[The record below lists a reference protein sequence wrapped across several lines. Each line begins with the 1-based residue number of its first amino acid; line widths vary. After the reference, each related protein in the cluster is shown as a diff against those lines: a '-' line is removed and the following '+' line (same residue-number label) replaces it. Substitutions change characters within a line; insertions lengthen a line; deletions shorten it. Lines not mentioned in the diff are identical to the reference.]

1 MATFDFN
8 KLLETAKS
16 ASFEALPDGDYDA
29 ECISAD
35 AVTSSTGKPMIKCKF
50 EVIAGPHAK
59 RKFFNQFVLSTDNEV
74 ALAMFFRHMK
84 AFGMDENFFA
94 AVGSGGLSP
103 VAQTMVGRRARFTLG
118 HREWQGENRNE
129 VKAVK
134 PLAGG
139 VSVGGMPGAGV
150 PGLPGLP
157 GGLPTSAPSPT
168 PPVAAPPAPA
178 VVQPVTPPQQA
189 VSASPVQNG
198 ADPAQAAVAQPTPLP
213 LAAAAEPAPP
223 VQSPAPQSPPQQ
235 PVQPVEAPA
244 PVQAPVQQ
252 PVQQPVPAD
261 QPAPAPVQPVA
272 PVQPDPQPI
281 PPAEQPVAVGA
292 PAVQPPPPMPF

>member
-8 KLLETAKS
+8 TLMQQAKS
-16 ASFEALPDGDYDA
+16 ASFEPLPAGDYDA

-50 EVIAGPHAK
+50 EVITGPHAK
-59 RKFFNQFVLSTDNEV
+59 RKFFNQFVLSTESEV

-94 AVGSGGLSP
+94 AVGQGGLAP
-103 VAQTMVGRRARFTLG
+103 VAQTLLGRRARFTLG
-118 HREWQGENRNE
+118 IRKWQEEDRNE

-134 PLAGG
+134 PIAGG
-139 VSVGGMPGAGV
+139 AATGGLPGAGM
-150 PGLPGLP
+150 PAALPGVP
-157 GGLPTSAPSPT
+157 NVGGLPTSGPT
-168 PPVAAPPAPA
+168 PAAATPAAIAQPVAPPPAAPVTAPPQVTAP
-178 VVQPVTPPQQA
+178 
-189 VSASPVQNG
+189 ASPVQNG
-198 ADPAQAAVAQPTPLP
+198 ADPAQAAVAQPTLP
-213 LAAAAEPAPP
+213 PPAAVTELAPP
-223 VQSPAPQSPPQQ
+223 VAPPQ
-235 PVQPVEAPA
+235 PVQPVEVPA

-252 PVQQPVPAD
+252 SIPVD
-261 QPAPAPVQPVA
+261 QPAPAPVQPAA
-272 PVQPDPQPI
+272 PAQPT

>member
-8 KLLETAKS
+8 TLMATAKS
-16 ASFEALPDGDYDA
+16 ASFEALPAGDYDA

-50 EVIAGPHAK
+50 EVLTGPHAK
-59 RKFFNQFVLSTDNEV
+59 RKFFNQFVVSTESEV

-84 AFGMDENFFA
+84 AFGLDESFFA
-94 AVGSGGLSP
+94 AVGQGGLAP
-103 VAQTMVGRRARFTLG
+103 VATSLLGRRAKFTLG
-118 HREWQGENRNE
+118 IRKWQDEDRNE

-139 VSVGGMPGAGV
+139 IAAAPGGLPGAGA

-157 GGLPTSAPSPT
+157 SSAAPATPAPAVAPVTQPTTPAVAPQPAVAT
-168 PPVAAPPAPA
+168 PVPPVAAPPEAPA
-178 VVQPVTPPQQA
+178 TP
-189 VSASPVQNG
+189 
-198 ADPAQAAVAQPTPLP
+198 AAV
-213 LAAAAEPAPP
+213 AEPAPP
-223 VQSPAPQSPPQQ
+223 VQPVQP

-244 PVQAPVQQ
+244 PVQAPVQPEPVAPPAAPVAPPAQ
-252 PVQQPVPAD
+252 PADPQPADPQPTPPAD
-261 QPAPAPVQPVA
+261 QVSAA
-272 PVQPDPQPI
+272 
-281 PPAEQPVAVGA
+281 A